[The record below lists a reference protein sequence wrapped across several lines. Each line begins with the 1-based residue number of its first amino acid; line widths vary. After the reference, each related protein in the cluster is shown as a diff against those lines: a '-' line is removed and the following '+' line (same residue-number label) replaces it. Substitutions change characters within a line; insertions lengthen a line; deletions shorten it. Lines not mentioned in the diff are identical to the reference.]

1 MREKNSL
8 KLFISDIEK
17 IISGEITIS
26 SEYQH
31 WDEEYKELLFLA
43 QLLAKADYTPKSQ
56 DQMETMLKKVIH
68 NTHDFD
74 ELADDELDLV
84 AAGVNLNEIPV
95 ELKKKD

>member
-43 QLLAKADYTPKSQ
+43 QLLAKADYNQKSQ
-56 DQMETMLKKVIH
+56 DQMETMLKKVIY
-68 NTHDFD
+68 NIHDVD
-74 ELADDELDLV
+74 ELDDDELDLV
-84 AAGVNLNEIPV
+84 AAGVDLNIIALEN
-95 ELKKKD
+95 KKKD